1 MRSLRWLR
9 PYRWPLLVSILLHVG
24 FLLLL
29 IGTQPAAGSNR
40 RTIVPLL
47 SLNSIPELG
56 KSQPQRPSSKEQPKK
71 TTKTKESK
79 QSTVKETKEVKKDP
93 QPTPSPPQDK
103 KNLAKSNKQME
114 KILDKPQNFEPQAA
128 TERLTEEKTEIT
140 KTSVQPS
147 LTELPVQRQSAE
159 SSLPTISKKSSKIV
173 ASSGSNLLQNNKKLA
188 AIISSASQ
196 LPAKA
201 PPVTSLPKRI
211 EANLFELLAGT
222 ELVPIGAPTLMSAM
236 QASPT
241 SEQLSDQEALAYSEQ
256 INNVILALW
265 DVPFHLV
272 DSNLTVVVRFTV
284 QPSGKVMKYQ
294 VEDLSGNKALDNSV
308 LTLIRDLRMF
318 PPLPDSYTLPI
329 YEFGVRFSPKQFQF

>member
-1 MRSLRWLR
+1 MRSLRCLR
-9 PYRWPLLVSILLHVG
+9 PYRWSLFVSILLHVG
-24 FLLLL
+24 FILLL
-29 IGTQPAAGSNR
+29 IETQPASGSNR

-56 KSQPQRPSSKEQPKK
+56 KSQPKRPSSKEQPKEK
-71 TTKTKESK
+71 TKTKESK
-79 QSTVKETKEVKKDP
+79 KSTVKETKEDQKSLK
-93 QPTPSPPQDK
+93 PTPPKPQD
-103 KNLAKSNKQME
+103 NSLAKANKKKE
-114 KILDKPQNFEPQAA
+114 EILDKPQNFESQTAA
-128 TERLTEEKTEIT
+128 KRLSEEKIETT

-147 LTELPVQRQSAE
+147 LTELTVQKQ
-159 SSLPTISKKSSKIV
+159 IGKSSSPAITKNLPKIV
-173 ASSGSNLLQNNKKLA
+173 ARSGSNLLQNNKKLA

-201 PPVTSLPKRI
+201 PLVTSLPKLI
-211 EANLFELLAGT
+211 ETNLFELLAGT
-222 ELVPIGAPTLMSAM
+222 ELVPIGAPTLMLAM
-236 QASPT
+236 QAAPT
-241 SEQLSDQEALAYSEQ
+241 SEQLNDQEALAYSAQ

-284 QPSGKVMKYQ
+284 QPNGKVMKYR

-308 LTLIRDLRMF
+308 LTLIHDLRMF
-318 PPLPDSYTLPI
+318 PSLPDSYTLPI

>member
-24 FLLLL
+24 FLMLL
-29 IGTQPAAGSNR
+29 IGTQPAAGRNR
-40 RTIVPLL
+40 RTIVPIL

-56 KSQPQRPSSKEQPKK
+56 KSQPQRFSSKEQSKEK
-71 TTKTKESK
+71 TKTKESK

-103 KNLAKSNKQME
+103 SLAKSNKQME
-114 KILDKPQNFEPQAA
+114 EILDKPQNLESQTA
-128 TERLTEEKTEIT
+128 TERLPEEKTEIT
-140 KTSVQPS
+140 KTSLQPS
-147 LTELPVQRQSAE
+147 HTKLPVQRQSAE
-159 SSLPTISKKSSKIV
+159 SSPPTISKKASKIV

-236 QASPT
+236 QAAPT

-284 QPSGKVMKYQ
+284 QPSGKVMKYR

>member
-24 FLLLL
+24 FLLSLL
-29 IGTQPAAGSNR
+29 GTQPAAGSNR

-56 KSQPQRPSSKEQPKK
+56 KSKPQRPSYKEKLKKNSKTKELKQSSVKK
-71 TTKTKESK
+71 TTE
-79 QSTVKETKEVKKDP
+79 
-93 QPTPSPPQDK
+93 DK
-103 KNLAKSNKQME
+103 KIPKPTLPKPKNSSLGKAKKKMGE
-114 KILDKPQNFEPQAA
+114 ILDKPQNFESQTA
-128 TERLTEEKTEIT
+128 TERLSQEKTDTT

-147 LTELPVQRQSAE
+147 LTELPVQKQSNKTSPPA
-159 SSLPTISKKSSKIV
+159 ISKKSPKIV
-173 ASSGSNLLQNNKKLA
+173 ARSGSNLLQNNKKLA
-188 AIISSASQ
+188 AIILSASQ

-222 ELVPIGAPTLMSAM
+222 DLVPIGAPTLMSAM
-236 QASPT
+236 QAAPT

-284 QPSGKVMKYQ
+284 QPSGKVMKYR
-294 VEDLSGNKALDNSV
+294 VEDLSENKALDNSV

>member
-1 MRSLRWLR
+1 M
-9 PYRWPLLVSILLHVG
+9 
-24 FLLLL
+24 
-29 IGTQPAAGSNR
+29 
-40 RTIVPLL
+40 
-47 SLNSIPELG
+47 
-56 KSQPQRPSSKEQPKK
+56 
-71 TTKTKESK
+71 
-79 QSTVKETKEVKKDP
+79 
-93 QPTPSPPQDK
+93 
-103 KNLAKSNKQME
+103 
-114 KILDKPQNFEPQAA
+114 
-128 TERLTEEKTEIT
+128 
-140 KTSVQPS
+140 
-147 LTELPVQRQSAE
+147 
-159 SSLPTISKKSSKIV
+159 
-173 ASSGSNLLQNNKKLA
+173 QNNKKLA

-201 PPVTSLPKRI
+201 PPVTSLPRRI

-236 QASPT
+236 QAAPT

-284 QPSGKVMKYQ
+284 QPSGKVMKYR

>member
-29 IGTQPAAGSNR
+29 IGTQPASGSNR
-40 RTIVPLL
+40 RTTVPLL

-56 KSQPQRPSSKEQPKK
+56 KSQPKRPPSKEQSKEK
-71 TTKTKESK
+71 TKAKESK
-79 QSTVKETKEVKKDP
+79 KSTVKETKEDKKDP
-93 QPTPSPPQDK
+93 KPTPPNPQD
-103 KNLAKSNKQME
+103 NSLAKATKQME
-114 KILDKPQNFEPQAA
+114 EILDKPQNSEPQPA
-128 TERLTEEKTEIT
+128 TERLSEEKPDTT
-140 KTSVQPS
+140 KPSVQPS
-147 LTELPVQRQSAE
+147 LTELPVQKQSNK
-159 SSLPTISKKSSKIV
+159 SSSPATTKKSTKIV
-173 ASSGSNLLQNNKKLA
+173 ARSGSNLLENNKKLA

-211 EANLFELLAGT
+211 ETNLFELLAGT

-236 QASPT
+236 QAVPT

-284 QPSGKVMKYQ
+284 QPNGKVMKYR

>member
-1 MRSLRWLR
+1 K
-9 PYRWPLLVSILLHVG
+9 PD
-24 FLLLL
+24 
-29 IGTQPAAGSNR
+29 
-40 RTIVPLL
+40 
-47 SLNSIPELG
+47 
-56 KSQPQRPSSKEQPKK
+56 
-71 TTKTKESK
+71 TTKS
-79 QSTVKETKEVKKDP
+79 
-93 QPTPSPPQDK
+93 
-103 KNLAKSNKQME
+103 
-114 KILDKPQNFEPQAA
+114 
-128 TERLTEEKTEIT
+128 
-140 KTSVQPS
+140 SVQPS
-147 LTELPVQRQSAE
+147 LTELPVQKQSNK
-159 SSLPTISKKSSKIV
+159 SSSPATTKKSPKIV
-173 ASSGSNLLQNNKKLA
+173 ARSGSNLLENNKKLA

-211 EANLFELLAGT
+211 ETNLFELLAGT

-236 QASPT
+236 QAAPT

-284 QPSGKVMKYQ
+284 QPNGKVMKYR

>member
-1 MRSLRWLR
+1 M
-9 PYRWPLLVSILLHVG
+9 
-24 FLLLL
+24 LL

-47 SLNSIPELG
+47 SLNLIPELG
-56 KSQPQRPSSKEQPKK
+56 KSQPQRSSSKEHLKK
-71 TTKTKESK
+71 NTKTKEPK
-79 QSTVKETKEVKKDP
+79 QSKVKK
-93 QPTPSPPQDK
+93 TTEDK
-103 KNLAKSNKQME
+103 KGSKPTLPKPKENSLGKANKKMAE
-114 KILDKPQNFEPQAA
+114 TLDKPQKLVSQTA
-128 TERLTEEKTEIT
+128 TERLSEKKTDTT

-147 LTELPVQRQSAE
+147 LTEFPVQNQSTK
-159 SSLPTISKKSSKIV
+159 SSPPAILKKSPKIV
-173 ASSGSNLLQNNKKLA
+173 ARSGSNLLQNNKKLA

-236 QASPT
+236 QAAPT

-284 QPSGKVMKYQ
+284 QPSGKVMKYR

>member
-56 KSQPQRPSSKEQPKK
+56 KSQPQRFSSKEQSKEK
-71 TTKTKESK
+71 TKTKESK
-79 QSTVKETKEVKKDP
+79 QRTVKETKEVKKDP

-103 KNLAKSNKQME
+103 SLAKSNKQME
-114 KILDKPQNFEPQAA
+114 EILDKPQNLESQTA
-128 TERLTEEKTEIT
+128 TERLPEEKTEIT

-159 SSLPTISKKSSKIV
+159 SSPPTISKKSSKIV

-236 QASPT
+236 QAAPT

-256 INNVILALW
+256 VNNVILALW

-284 QPSGKVMKYQ
+284 QPSGKVMKYR

>member
-1 MRSLRWLR
+1 M
-9 PYRWPLLVSILLHVG
+9 
-24 FLLLL
+24 L
-29 IGTQPAAGSNR
+29 IGTQSASGSNR

-56 KSQPQRPSSKEQPKK
+56 KSQPKRPSSKEQPKEK
-71 TTKTKESK
+71 TKSKESK
-79 QSTVKETKEVKKDP
+79 KSTVKETKEDKKDP
-93 QPTPSPPQDK
+93 KPTPPNPQD
-103 KNLAKSNKQME
+103 NSLAKVTKQME
-114 KILDKPQNFEPQAA
+114 EILDKPQNVESQTA
-128 TERLTEEKTEIT
+128 TERLSEEKTGTT
-140 KTSVQPS
+140 KPFAQPS
-147 LTELPVQRQSAE
+147 LTELPVQKQSN
-159 SSLPTISKKSSKIV
+159 KSSSPATTNKSPKIV
-173 ASSGSNLLQNNKKLA
+173 ARSGSNLLENNKKLA

-211 EANLFELLAGT
+211 ETNLFELLAGT

-236 QASPT
+236 QAAPT
-241 SEQLSDQEALAYSEQ
+241 SGQLSDQEALAYSEQ

-284 QPSGKVMKYQ
+284 QPNGKVMKYR

>member
-9 PYRWPLLVSILLHVG
+9 PYRWSLFVSILLHVG

-29 IGTQPAAGSNR
+29 IETQPASGSNR

-56 KSQPQRPSSKEQPKK
+56 KNQPKRPSSKEQPKEK
-71 TTKTKESK
+71 TKTKESK
-79 QSTVKETKEVKKDP
+79 KSTVKETKEDQKSP
-93 QPTPSPPQDK
+93 RPTPPKPQDIS
-103 KNLAKSNKQME
+103 LAKANKKME
-114 KILDKPQNFEPQAA
+114 EILDKPQNFESQTAA
-128 TERLTEEKTEIT
+128 KRLSEEKIETT

-147 LTELPVQRQSAE
+147 LTELTVQKQ
-159 SSLPTISKKSSKIV
+159 ISKSSSPAITKNLPKIV
-173 ASSGSNLLQNNKKLA
+173 ARSGSNLLQNNKKLA

-201 PPVTSLPKRI
+201 PLVTSLPKLI
-211 EANLFELLAGT
+211 ETNLFELLAGT
-222 ELVPIGAPTLMSAM
+222 ELVPIGAPTLMLAM
-236 QASPT
+236 QAAPT
-241 SEQLSDQEALAYSEQ
+241 SEQLNDQEALAYSAQ

-284 QPSGKVMKYQ
+284 QPNGKVMKYR

-318 PPLPDSYTLPI
+318 PSLPDSYTLPI

>member
-1 MRSLRWLR
+1 
-9 PYRWPLLVSILLHVG
+9 
-24 FLLLL
+24 
-29 IGTQPAAGSNR
+29 N
-40 RTIVPLL
+40 
-47 SLNSIPELG
+47 
-56 KSQPQRPSSKEQPKK
+56 KSSPPVIPKK
-71 TTKTKESK
+71 
-79 QSTVKETKEVKKDP
+79 
-93 QPTPSPPQDK
+93 SP
-103 KNLAKSNKQME
+103 
-114 KILDKPQNFEPQAA
+114 
-128 TERLTEEKTEIT
+128 
-140 KTSVQPS
+140 
-147 LTELPVQRQSAE
+147 
-159 SSLPTISKKSSKIV
+159 KIV
-173 ASSGSNLLQNNKKLA
+173 ARSGSNLLQNNKKLA

-236 QASPT
+236 QAAPT
-241 SEQLSDQEALAYSEQ
+241 SEQLSNQEALAYSEQ

-284 QPSGKVMKYQ
+284 QPSGKVMKYR

-308 LTLIRDLRMF
+308 LTLIRDLRML

>member
-9 PYRWPLLVSILLHVG
+9 PYRWPLLVSILLHVW

-29 IGTQPAAGSNR
+29 IGTQPASGSNR

-47 SLNSIPELG
+47 SLNAIPELR
-56 KSQPQRPSSKEQPKK
+56 KSHPKGPTSKVQPKK
-71 TTKTKESK
+71 KITTKEPKKIEVT
-79 QSTVKETKEVKKDP
+79 ETRKDSKDP
-93 QPTPSPPQDK
+93 KPTPPKPQDN
-103 KNLAKSNKQME
+103 NLAKANKQME
-114 KILDKPQNFEPQAA
+114 EFSDKPQNFETQGA
-128 TERLTEEKTEIT
+128 TKRFSGEKTGTT
-140 KTSVQPS
+140 KLPVQPS
-147 LTELPVQRQSAE
+147 LSELPIKRQS
-159 SSLPTISKKSSKIV
+159 SKSLSPDISKSSSKIV

-188 AIISSASQ
+188 AIISSASK

-201 PPVTSLPKRI
+201 PPVTSLPKHI

-236 QASPT
+236 QAAPT
-241 SEQLSDQEALAYSEQ
+241 SKQLSDQEALAYSEQ
-256 INNVILALW
+256 INNIILALW

-272 DSNLTVVVRFTV
+272 DSNLTVIVRFTV
-284 QPSGKVMKYQ
+284 QPNGKVMKYR
-294 VEDLSGNKALDNSV
+294 VEDLSGNKALDNSI